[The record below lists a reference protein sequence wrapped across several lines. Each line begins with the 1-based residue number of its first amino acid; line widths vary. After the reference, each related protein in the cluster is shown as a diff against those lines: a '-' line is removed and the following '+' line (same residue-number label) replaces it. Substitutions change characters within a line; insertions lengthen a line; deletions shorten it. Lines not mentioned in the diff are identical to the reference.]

1 MSKDKASVSKS
12 PNEQMSGM
20 GSRNISHQPDSD
32 AEKKRIRMTIYVWR
46 MNFLGV
52 DCDPNSDVNP
62 ESSL

>member
-12 PNEQMSGM
+12 SDEQISGM

-32 AEKKRIRMTIYVWR
+32 AEKKRIRMTT
-46 MNFLGV
+46 FLGV
-52 DCDPNSDVNP
+52 DCNPNSDANP